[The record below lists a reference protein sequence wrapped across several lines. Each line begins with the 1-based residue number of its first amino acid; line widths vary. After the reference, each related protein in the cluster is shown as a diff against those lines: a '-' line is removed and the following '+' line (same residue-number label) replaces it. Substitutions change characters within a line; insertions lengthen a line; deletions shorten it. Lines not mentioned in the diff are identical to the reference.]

1 MRRLA
6 IALALLSPSLADAS
20 PRHRAARHA
29 APRPDDAEV
38 AACVHGR
45 TGPAGG
51 ISPHEAVQ
59 LCSRIA
65 RSKAKV
71 AKAVLKARDAIEA
84 CEQAVSDA
92 CVDACTDTERGCD
105 CTDASLAQE
114 FAACGIAPGT
124 EGK

>member
-1 MRRLA
+1 MLTRLA
-6 IALALLSPSLADAS
+6 IALALIAPSLADAS

-38 AACVHGR
+38 AACVHER
-45 TGPAGG
+45 TGPTGG

-65 RSKAKV
+65 RSKVRV
-71 AKAVLKARDAIEA
+71 AKAVLKARDAIEL
-84 CEQAVSDA
+84 CEQAVVALCEAEQDDHTEVCSD
-92 CVDACTDTERGCD
+92 ER
-105 CTDASLAQE
+105 LAPL